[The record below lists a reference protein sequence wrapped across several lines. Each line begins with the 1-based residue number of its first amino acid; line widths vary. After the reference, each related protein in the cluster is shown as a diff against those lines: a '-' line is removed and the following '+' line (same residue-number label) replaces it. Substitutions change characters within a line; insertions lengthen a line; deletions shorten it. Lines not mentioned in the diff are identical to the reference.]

1 MLEFSIARVC
11 EARGIVKPYRFL
23 TQNGFAP
30 TTATKLA
37 KGDVEYL
44 RLEYIEKLCI
54 LLNCQPNDLFEWT
67 PATRAEDKPDHPL
80 AAMRKSEKINL
91 AETLRSLPMNKIKEI
106 ESLLA
111 NMK

>member
-1 MLEFSIARVC
+1 
-11 EARGIVKPYRFL
+11 
-23 TQNGFAP
+23 
-30 TTATKLA
+30 
-37 KGDVEYL
+37 
-44 RLEYIEKLCI
+44 
-54 LLNCQPNDLFEWT
+54 LFEWT

-111 NMK
+111 NLK